1 MGMNEFDL
9 IARLVE
15 TVAEARRERS
25 SAGPVEIAVPSG
37 DDAAVTVPKGA
48 TATSVDSLV
57 DGVHF
62 RRETAPL
69 RSVGRKALAVALSD
83 LAAMGAVPGEAY
95 VQLGVPD
102 DLDQAGCLE
111 LGEGLAQVAA
121 EHDVAVLGGDVTR
134 APVLWVAITVV
145 GHADSAEQL
154 VRRAGAAPGQLLC
167 VTGELGGAAAGLL
180 LLDRPELADVVGAEV
195 ADGLRGRQLEP
206 RPRIAAGRALAAIG
220 ASAMIDLSDGLGGD
234 ANQLA
239 AASGVR
245 LSIELEAPAAASG
258 RRARWRP
265 PRESTPYDLAAG
277 RGEDYELLVALPAER
292 AQRAIAEVAAGG
304 SALTQI
310 GAVDEGT
317 GRRAAGRRRLRA
329 RAGRLRSASVVSS
342 GSVAVASQG
351 RPDAPSREIRDERPA
366 AEAGQLQLEQ
376 HLPRHGIRVHAVL
389 ADRELLL

>member
-1 MGMNEFDL
+1 MNEFDL

-15 TVAEARRERS
+15 TVAEARREPS
-25 SAGPVEIAVPSG
+25 STGCARIAVPSG
-37 DDAAVTVPKGA
+37 DDAAVTVPTGA

-62 RRETAPL
+62 RRQIAPL
-69 RSVGRKALAVALSD
+69 GSVGRKALAVALSD

-134 APVLWVAITVV
+134 APVLWIAITVV

-154 VRRAGAAPGQLLC
+154 VRRAGASAGDLLA

-180 LLDRPELADVVGAEV
+180 VLDRPELADVVGAEV
-195 ADGLRGRQLEP
+195 ADGLRRRQLEP
-206 RPRIAAGRALAAIG
+206 RPRVAAGRALAATG

-234 ANQLA
+234 AGHIA

-245 LSIELEAPAAASG
+245 LVIELERLPLQAGVGELAAAAGVDSH
-258 RRARWRP
+258 
-265 PRESTPYDLAAG
+265 DLATG
-277 RGEDYELLVALPAER
+277 RGEDYELLVALPPER
-292 AQRAIAEVAAGG
+292 AQEASTEVAATG
-304 SALTQI
+304 STLTPI
-310 GAVDEGT
+310 GAVEEGE
-317 GRRAAGRRRLRA
+317 GVVLRAADGSERKPEGFDQLRR
-329 RAGRLRSASVVSS
+329 
-342 GSVAVASQG
+342 
-351 RPDAPSREIRDERPA
+351 
-366 AEAGQLQLEQ
+366 
-376 HLPRHGIRVHAVL
+376 
-389 ADRELLL
+389 